1 MNRRDLL
8 AYALIGLG
16 VLALLARLSDGAGWI
31 WIALVAGALL
41 AAYGQQRTYG
51 FLVLG
56 GTLAGTA
63 AGLLLQQAFPRWDGI
78 FLVALGVGLI
88 VVDRVEPREPRWARG
103 VGLGLA
109 GLGLVLALLNAGVL
123 RSAWFALL
131 LIAVGALMLWR
142 RHEDAAFPPPLVTP
156 IRPEPARPPPSAE
169 AAPEPAA
176 EARTEPDAG
185 VAPAAPEPSPADPHD
200 ASDASTEHAATDPR
214 SGTG

>member
-1 MNRRDLL
+1 LTDASAVVGGRYASGMNRRDLL

-16 VLALLARLSDGAGWI
+16 VLALLARLTDGAGWI

-41 AAYGQQRTYG
+41 TAYAQQRTYG

-63 AGLLLQQAFPRWDGI
+63 LGLLLQQAFPRWDGL
-78 FLVALGVGLI
+78 FLVALGAGL
-88 VVDRVEPREPRWARG
+88 VAVDAVEPRSWARG

-123 RSAWFALL
+123 GSAWFALL
-131 LIAVGALMLWR
+131 LIAVGAAMLWR
-142 RHEDAAFPPPLVTP
+142 RHEAEAFPPPLATP
-156 IRPEPARPPPSAE
+156 APP
-169 AAPEPAA
+169 
-176 EARTEPDAG
+176 
-185 VAPAAPEPSPADPHD
+185 PAAPPPTEAEVPTPD
-200 ASDASTEHAATDPR
+200 AIHPPDAVQASATDDATDPR

>member
-16 VLALLARLSDGAGWI
+16 VLALLARLTDGAGWI

-41 AAYGQQRTYG
+41 AAYAQQRTYG

-63 AGLLLQQAFPRWDGI
+63 LGLLLQQAFPRWDGL
-78 FLVALGVGLI
+78 FLVALGAGLVAI
-88 VVDRVEPREPRWARG
+88 DVVEPRRPRWARG
-103 VGLGLA
+103 VGIGLA

-123 RSAWFALL
+123 GSAWFALL

-142 RHEDAAFPPPLVTP
+142 RHEAEAFPPPLVTAP
-156 IRPEPARPPPSAE
+156 TGPRPSPPA
-169 AAPEPAA
+169 AAAHDAA
-176 EARTEPDAG
+176 EAPTPAPTDPPDAG
-185 VAPAAPEPSPADPHD
+185 EAPTADD
-200 ASDASTEHAATDPR
+200 ATDSR
-214 SGTG
+214 TGAG